1 MLKSYKIMK
10 MCDALYIDI
19 IESYQSKVDEQIRY
33 FGRVGGALIDDIDC
47 AGLYLDMNDNKVKL
61 K

>member
-1 MLKSYKIMK
+1 MLKSYRIMK
-10 MCDALYIDI
+10 MCDAGY
-19 IESYQSKVDEQIRY
+19 IESYQRKVDEQIRY

-47 AGLYLDMNDNKVKL
+47 AGLYLDMNNKVKL

>member
-1 MLKSYKIMK
+1 MK
-10 MCDALYIDI
+10 MCDAGY
-19 IESYQSKVDEQIRY
+19 IESYQRKVDEQIRY

-47 AGLYLDMNDNKVKL
+47 AGLYLDMNNKVKL